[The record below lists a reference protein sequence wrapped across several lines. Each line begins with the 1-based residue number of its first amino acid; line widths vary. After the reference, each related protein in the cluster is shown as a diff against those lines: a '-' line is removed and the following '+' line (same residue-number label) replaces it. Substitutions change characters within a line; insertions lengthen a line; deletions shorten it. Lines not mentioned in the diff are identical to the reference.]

1 MRFRKTII
9 FLVAAVIFPSCRM
22 INTVLHDDTVV
33 ARVGSHLLYKSDVLQ
48 LIPEGTVGEDSLRI
62 AMQYINTWATDLVF
76 LDIAESKLSKQE
88 KDVTSELEAYRRA
101 LLKYRYEQLFVN
113 ERLDTS
119 VTAEQVEDYYNEHS
133 SDFILERPLV
143 KAVFMKIDKAVADK
157 KAIKAMLSSVDEGDE
172 WQIEVLS
179 YPQADRY
186 TSYSSKWIDIAVLA
200 EDLGVDHLS
209 ITNVKPGTFLE
220 NTDAS
225 GKYNVAYVSD
235 YAQRGTSAPVE
246 YCTPEINDIILSVR
260 KHRLTSSLERDLLDD
275 ARDKGKFVIY

>member
-1 MRFRKTII
+1 MRLTKCITI
-9 FLVAAVIFPSCRM
+9 LALAVILPSCRM
-22 INTVLHDDTVV
+22 INTILHDDTVV
-33 ARVGSHLLYKSDVLQ
+33 ARVGSHLLYKSDVLP
-48 LIPEGTVGEDSLRI
+48 LIPEEATGEDSLRI

-119 VTAEQVEDYYNEHS
+119 VTAEQVEEYYNSHS

-143 KAVFMKIDKAVADK
+143 KAVFMKIDKDVANK
-157 KAIKAMLSSVDEGDE
+157 RAIRAMLSSVDEGDE
-172 WQIEVLS
+172 WEIEALS

-186 TSYSSKWIDIAVLA
+186 TSYSGKWVDIASLA
-200 EDLGVDHLS
+200 KALGVEYVS
-209 ITNVKPGTFLE
+209 IVNVKPGTYLE

-225 GKYNVAYVSD
+225 GKYNAAFVSEIVPK
-235 YAQRGTSAPVE
+235 GVPAPVE
-246 YCTPEINDIILSVR
+246 HCTPEINDIILSVR
-260 KHRLTSSLERDLLDD
+260 KHRLTTSLERDLLDD